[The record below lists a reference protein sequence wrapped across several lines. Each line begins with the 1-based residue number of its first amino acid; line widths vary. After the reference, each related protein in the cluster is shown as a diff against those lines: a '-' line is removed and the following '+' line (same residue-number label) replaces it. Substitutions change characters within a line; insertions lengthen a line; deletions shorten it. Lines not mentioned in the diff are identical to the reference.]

1 MTDLSIPDMQHFVF
15 KNTTMQQASPPTHA
29 RARVRTGMHGTASL
43 TDPCRPDSVST
54 AIQCPSAP
62 LRPQSRPRWMNAPS
76 KQITMPRF
84 EPPYLTKKAQR
95 STLRLYQHIESRML
109 QHAKPHKL

>member
-1 MTDLSIPDMQHFVF
+1 MPLH
-15 KNTTMQQASPPTHA
+15 
-29 RARVRTGMHGTASL
+29 TA
-43 TDPCRPDSVST
+43 PAAV
-54 AIQCPSAP
+54 AA
-62 LRPQSRPRWMNAPS
+62 RWMNAPS